1 MGYNI
6 SKEMVITGKLHAKFD
21 AQHVSDSFT
30 KRNFVVETLENP
42 LYPQLISFELNQ
54 DRCGVIDRFNVGDSI
69 EVTFNLRGREWTNP
83 QGEKM
88 YFNSLEAWRVQ
99 KAESAPA
106 PANVPVDEIA
116 AMSKEGEGDLLPF

>member
-83 QGEKM
+83 QGEKK
-88 YFNSLEAWRVQ
+88 YFNSLEAWRVNAVASTGT
-99 KAESAPA
+99 AESATASGGNGLSADNP
-106 PANVPVDEIA
+106 D
-116 AMSKEGEGDLLPF
+116 SDLPF

>member
-1 MGYNI
+1 
-6 SKEMVITGKLHAKFD
+6 MVITGKLHAKFD

-69 EVTFNLRGREWTNP
+69 EVTFNLRGREYTKD
-83 QGEKM
+83 GVTK
-88 YFNSLEAWRVQ
+88 YFNSLEAWMVKEAAASGTTQAATVQ
-99 KAESAPA
+99 VGTVGLPA
-106 PANVPVDEIA
+106 DNPDDE
-116 AMSKEGEGDLLPF
+116 LPF